1 MGGQAMRIARLVCLC
16 LWLLSLLTL
25 IPAGLV
31 LAQEEEVE
39 EEVIKLEATYRK
51 LEDSYP
57 GISFEYEVSLSYT
70 GPEYG
75 FSREFDLAV
84 KAPPDWSTYITPQ
97 YGDQRLLSIP
107 LKANVGS
114 SKIKVYATPP
124 TYTIPEAG
132 EYSIT
137 LEATS
142 GEVNGSVELL
152 AVITATY
159 AFRLTPV
166 TDLYSTSATS
176 GTDNFYSILIQNTG
190 SDTLENIKFSS
201 IKPEGWSIEFS
212 PEQIDE
218 LSAGSLQTVDVNIKP
233 AAKTIAGD
241 YQITLAADTSRVTES
256 FKVRVNVK
264 SPDIWG
270 WVAVGII
277 LVVIAGVVFI
287 FMRFSRR

>member
-1 MGGQAMRIARLVCLC
+1 M
-16 LWLLSLLTL
+16 
-25 IPAGLV
+25 IPSGLV
-31 LAQEEEVE
+31 LAQEEEVPE
-39 EEVIKLEATYRK
+39 AVTLDATYRK

-57 GISFEYEVSLSYT
+57 GIDFEYEVSLTYT

-75 FSREFDLAV
+75 VSREFDLAV

-97 YGDQRLLSIP
+97 YDDQRLLSIP
-107 LKANVGS
+107 LKANAGS
-114 SKIKVYATPP
+114 SKIKVHATPP

-142 GEVNGSVELL
+142 GEVTGSVELL

-159 AFRLTPV
+159 ALNLTPV
-166 TDLYSTSATS
+166 NDLYSTSATS
-176 GTDNFYSILIQNTG
+176 GKDNFYSIVIQNTG

-201 IKPEGWSIEFS
+201 IKPEGWNIDFS

-218 LSAGSLQTVDVNIKP
+218 LSAGSLQTIDVNIKP
-233 AAKTIAGD
+233 AAKAIAGD

-256 FKVRVNVK
+256 FKVRVTVQTP
-264 SPDIWG
+264 SIWG
-270 WVAVGII
+270 WVGIGII

>member
-1 MGGQAMRIARLVCLC
+1 MRIARLVCLC
-16 LWLLSLLTL
+16 LGLLSLLAL
-25 IPAGLV
+25 IPSGLI
-31 LAQEEEVE
+31 LAQEEEEVVE
-39 EEVIKLEATYRK
+39 EVVKLEPTYRK

-57 GISFEYEVSLSYT
+57 GISFEFEVSLSYT

-84 KAPPDWSTYITPQ
+84 IAPPDWSTYITPQ
-97 YGDQRLLSIP
+97 YGDQKLLSIP
-107 LKANVGS
+107 LKAGS
-114 SKIKVYATPP
+114 GTSKIQVHATPP
-124 TYTIPEAG
+124 AFTTPEAG
-132 EYSIT
+132 EYGIT

-142 GEVNGSVELL
+142 DEVKGSVELL

-159 AFRLTPV
+159 DFILTPV
-166 TDLYSTSATS
+166 TDLYSTSATT
-176 GTDNFYSILIQNTG
+176 GKDNFYSIVIQNTG

-218 LSAGSLQTVDVNIKP
+218 LSAGSLQTIDVNIKP

-241 YQITLAADTSRVTES
+241 YQITLAADTSRVTDS
-256 FKVRVNVK
+256 FKVRVTVDRP
-264 SPDIWG
+264 SVLG
-270 WVAVGII
+270 WVGIGII
-277 LVVIAGVVFI
+277 LVVIAGVVAI

>member
-1 MGGQAMRIARLVCLC
+1 MRIARVVCLC

-25 IPAGLV
+25 IPSRLV

-39 EEVIKLEATYRK
+39 EEAVTLEATYRK

-70 GPEYG
+70 GAEYG

-84 KAPPDWSTYITPQ
+84 KAPQDWSTYVTPQ

-107 LKANVGS
+107 LKANAGA
-114 SKIKVYATPP
+114 SKIKVYANPP

-132 EYSIT
+132 EYGIT

-159 AFRLTPV
+159 SFSLTPV
-166 TDLYSTSATS
+166 TDLYSASATS
-176 GTDNFYSILIQNTG
+176 GRDNFYSIVIQNTG

-218 LSAGSLQTVDVNIKP
+218 LSAGSLQTIDVNIKP
-233 AAKTIAGD
+233 AAKAIAGD

-256 FKVRVNVK
+256 C
-264 SPDIWG
+264 
-270 WVAVGII
+270 
-277 LVVIAGVVFI
+277 
-287 FMRFSRR
+287 

>member
-1 MGGQAMRIARLVCLC
+1 MRIARLVCLC
-16 LWLLSLLTL
+16 LGLLSLLTM
-25 IPAGLV
+25 IPSGLV
-31 LAQEEEVE
+31 LAQEEEVPE
-39 EEVIKLEATYRK
+39 AVTLEATYRK

-57 GISFEYEVSLSYT
+57 GIDFEYEVSLTYT

-75 FSREFDLAV
+75 VSREFDLAV

-97 YGDQRLLSIP
+97 YDDQRLLSIP
-107 LKANVGS
+107 LKANAGS
-114 SKIKVYATPP
+114 SKIKVHATPP
-124 TYTIPEAG
+124 TFTIPEAG

-142 GEVNGSVELL
+142 GDVTGSVELL

-159 AFRLTPV
+159 ALNLTPV
-166 TDLYSTSATS
+166 NDLYSTSATS
-176 GTDNFYSILIQNTG
+176 GKDNFYSIVIQNTG

-201 IKPEGWSIEFS
+201 IKPEGWNIDFS

-218 LSAGSLQTVDVNIKP
+218 LSAGSLQTIDVNIKP
-233 AAKTIAGD
+233 AAKAIAGD

-256 FKVRVNVK
+256 FKVRVTVQTP
-264 SPDIWG
+264 SIWG
-270 WVAVGII
+270 WVGIGII
-277 LVVIAGVVFI
+277 LVVIAGVIFI